1 LTLKKTLTFVK
12 DYKSTKIQNLKRT
25 MLNVVKIGG
34 NVIDNEAQLAQF
46 LKDFAAIRG
55 FKILVHGGGKL
66 ATKLSEALQIP
77 TQMIDGR
84 RVTDAETLK
93 VVSMVYAGWINKS
106 VVAQLQAMRCNA
118 VGLSGADGN
127 VIPALRRNPQ
137 PVDYGFVGDVS
148 PVAINVN
155 FIQLLFEQ
163 GITPVFSAITHD
175 SRGSLLNS
183 NADTI
188 ASSVAIAMSHQ
199 MPTRLIFCFEKS
211 GVLTNPDDDHSVIP
225 EITRELYEEYKEQ
238 GVISGGMIPKVD
250 SAFKAI
256 GAGVKEVVIKHAS
269 AINAG
274 GGTVI
279 R

>member
-1 LTLKKTLTFVK
+1 
-12 DYKSTKIQNLKRT
+12 

-34 NVIDNEAQLAQF
+34 NVIDDEAQLAQF

-55 FKILVHGGGKL
+55 CKVLIHGGGKL

-84 RVTDAETLK
+84 RVTDFETLK
-93 VVSMVYAGWINKS
+93 VVSMVYAGWINKN
-106 VVAQLQAMRCNA
+106 VVAQLQALGCNA
-118 VGLSGADGN
+118 IGLSGADGS
-127 VIPALRRNPQ
+127 VIPAAKRNPQ
-137 PVDYGFVGDVS
+137 PVDYGFVGDVN
-148 PVAINVN
+148 PALINTR
-155 FIQLLFEQ
+155 FIQQLFEQ
-163 GITPVFSAITHD
+163 GLTPVFSAITHD
-175 SRGSLLNS
+175 THGSLLNS

-188 ASSVAIAMSHQ
+188 ASSVAIAMSHF

-211 GVLTNPDDDHSVIP
+211 GVLSNPNDDSTAIP
-225 EITRELYEEYKEQ
+225 EITKEMYEGYKEQ

-250 SAFKAI
+250 NAFKAI
-256 GAGVKEVVIKHAS
+256 DAGVKEVVIKHAR

-274 GGTVI
+274 GGTTI

>member
-1 LTLKKTLTFVK
+1 
-12 DYKSTKIQNLKRT
+12 

-55 FKILVHGGGKL
+55 FKILIHGGGKL

-93 VVSMVYAGWINKS
+93 VVSMVYAGWINKNI
-106 VVAQLQAMRCNA
+106 VAQLQSLRCNA
-118 VGLSGADGN
+118 LGLSGADGN
-127 VIPALRRNPQ
+127 VIPATRRNPQ
-137 PVDYGFVGDVS
+137 PIDYGFVGDVN
-148 PVAINVN
+148 PRQINTR
-155 FIQLLFEQ
+155 FIQSLFDQ
-163 GITPVFSAITHD
+163 DVTPIFSAITHD
-175 SRGSLLNS
+175 AHGSLLNS

-188 ASSVAIAMSHQ
+188 ASSVAIAMSRF
-199 MPTRLIFCFEKS
+199 MPTRLIFCFEKN
-211 GVLTNPDDDHSVIP
+211 GVLSNPNDDSTAIP
-225 EITRELYEEYKEQ
+225 EVTREVYEDFKEREI
-238 GVISGGMIPKVD
+238 ISGGMIPKID
-250 SAFKAI
+250 NAFKAI
-256 GAGVKEVVIKHAS
+256 DAGVKEVVIKHAK

-274 GGTVI
+274 GGTTI